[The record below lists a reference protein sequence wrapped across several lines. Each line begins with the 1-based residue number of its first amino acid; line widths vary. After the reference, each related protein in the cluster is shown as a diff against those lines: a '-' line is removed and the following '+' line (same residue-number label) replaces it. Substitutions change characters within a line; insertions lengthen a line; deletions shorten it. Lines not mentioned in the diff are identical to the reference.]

1 VTIDEAALVLID
13 SETTGVED
21 DAEIVEVAAYAI
33 QGETRFET
41 FVRPSRPIPP
51 TASAIHHIVDADVAD
66 APSRDAALADL
77 AAFLPS
83 GSVLVAHNAD
93 YDRKRLSP
101 EFADRPW
108 LCTMRLARHL
118 VPDAPGFGN
127 AALWYYLGGPKISF
141 EMHRASADLVVT
153 RFVLEQLLARYRA
166 FAIERSAGDAERLAK
181 SEQIETL
188 LAFVEKP
195 YLLKTMPFGKH
206 RGQPL
211 EAIDPGYFRWALGGG
226 MQDLDNDLR
235 WNFQRQLK
243 LRGLAA

>member
-1 VTIDEAALVLID
+1 MTIGEAAFVLVD
-13 SETTGVED
+13 TETTGVED
-21 DAEIVEVAAYAI
+21 DAEIVEVAAHAI
-33 QGETRFET
+33 QGETSFET

-51 TASAIHHIVDADVAD
+51 TASAIHHIVDTDVAD
-66 APSRDAALADL
+66 VPEREAALGDL
-77 AAFLPS
+77 AEFLP
-83 GSVLVAHNAD
+83 GECVLVAHNAD
-93 YDRKRLSP
+93 FDRKRLSP
-101 EFADRPW
+101 EFADRGW
-108 LCTMRLARHL
+108 LCSMRLARHL

-127 AALWYYLGGPKISF
+127 AALWYYLGGPKIDF
-141 EMHRASADLVVT
+141 AMHRASADLVVT
-153 RFVLEQLLARYRA
+153 RFVFEQLLVRYRV
-166 FAIERSAGDAERLAK
+166 FAAEQCAGDAQRLAK

-188 LAFVEKP
+188 LAFAEKP

-226 MQDLDNDLR
+226 MQDLDADLR